1 MEVSIRRKLAVL
13 AALLVA
19 VAACSAGTDRQLQE
33 LYDSGTRELLQ
44 GELDRARERADQG
57 LRLSSNR
64 QQGSPWTWK
73 FRLLHDEIRLID
85 RQLSDPFP
93 ALDEAVPQADD
104 YAWVRARQRYLKG
117 QHHLVRGDLP
127 AAIAAFDETARLA
140 TAASGE
146 RCPGRRGHPQ
156 RSRAAARWSVE
167 RRVMR
172 RWRAQPRLRRPREI
186 GFAKPAR
193 R

>member
-85 RQLSDPFP
+85 RQLSAPFP

-127 AAIAAFDETARLA
+127 AAIAAFGETARLA
-140 TAASGE
+140 KAASGSDVLVDADILKGVALVRAGQSAE
-146 RCPGRRGHPQ
+146 GDAMLAG
-156 RSRAAARWSVE
+156 AAALQTR
-167 RRVMR
+167 
-172 RWRAQPRLRRPREI
+172 
-186 GFAKPAR
+186 F
-193 R
+193 